1 MNHSFQ
7 YLVCIELYWYKDQG
21 KNILLRSQSNSINNM
36 TFIELLMRSIHSKI
50 CLVIFGYHV
59 QLSNNYTFFI
69 DRIPMLKTWSEIQWN
84 SNCLVRIYTWVRFYY
99 LYLANS
105 FIKIIWIIHLS
116 FIYDYS
122 LQNKKQKNNV
132 QGNEARLWNTMVRL
146 PLVMPSII
154 NVNFW
159 MSSTFHQIES
169 FSMALFLY
177 MPPFW
182 AL

>member
-1 MNHSFQ
+1 MCSSNLSLPTCGKKWKFFGFACRSNQNSHSNLKFSMMNHSFQ

-132 QGNEARLWNTMVRL
+132 QGNEARL
-146 PLVMPSII
+146 
-154 NVNFW
+154 
-159 MSSTFHQIES
+159 
-169 FSMALFLY
+169 
-177 MPPFW
+177 
-182 AL
+182 